1 MKALMV
7 KSKKWLPE
15 QKCCRLRQSNECY
28 GGRIGRRLLFC
39 LMLFSALL
47 GSQCLEAAITPDG
60 QPGWFVDMGRFAAS
74 AHGTFSCEQCHG
86 NMKRGGTMHPD
97 SENPAFLKA
106 YANREYNYQRCQSCH
121 KPSYEQYLEG
131 AHAKALM
138 KQQTDSAAESH
149 KLPKSKKAPTCGN
162 CHSGHYTR
170 AHLSR
175 VEIGRQMV
183 SVCGT
188 CHPAQAA
195 TYLDNY
201 HGKAAVNLGDKN
213 AAFCTDCHGAH
224 HSVSLKDKKT
234 ALAACQRC
242 HPEATEGFAQVVI
255 HPTIQDLPENDTE
268 KRAHVALIRVVTLL
282 MAIMVILVV
291 GFFYGH
297 SFVWIL
303 RELHEKLR
311 KHK

>member
-15 QKCCRLRQSNECY
+15 QKYLGC
-28 GGRIGRRLLFC
+28 GLLLC
-39 LMLFSALL
+39 LMLLTALPAPRR
-47 GSQCLEAAITPDG
+47 LEAAIAPDG

-74 AHGTFSCEQCHG
+74 AHGTFSCQQCHG
-86 NMKRGGTMHPD
+86 DMKQGGTMHPD

-106 YANREYNYQRCQSCH
+106 HANREYDYRRCQSCH

-131 AHAKALM
+131 AHAKAL
-138 KQQTDSAAESH
+138 KKEKTDSPA
-149 KLPKSKKAPTCGN
+149 KLQQLPEGKRAPTCGS
-162 CHSGHYTR
+162 CHSGHYAT

-175 VEIGRQMV
+175 VEIGREMV
-183 SVCGT
+183 SVCGA

-195 TYLDNY
+195 TYLDGY

-224 HSVSLKDKKT
+224 HCLSLKDTKE

-242 HPEATEGFAQVVI
+242 HPEATEGFTQVII
-255 HPTIQDLPENDTE
+255 HPTIQDVPENDRE
-268 KRAHVALIRVVTLL
+268 KRMHVALIRILTVL
-282 MAIMVILVV
+282 MSILVILVV

-297 SFVWIL
+297 SFLWLL